1 LTEQAPVSA
10 VCFFWNPQQDSGK
23 EAVFAKWKWKPLRVP
38 PRPELIRDRYAKFFK
53 EQSRFLKNYKELY
66 LAAMNKK
73 FDKADNRRP
82 VK

>member
-1 LTEQAPVSA
+1 MREPDTKTT
-10 VCFFWNPQQDSGK
+10 VCFRWSPKPDSGK

-66 LAAMNKK
+66 LAAMNKRFAEEEK
-73 FDKADNRRP
+73 RRQ

>member
-1 LTEQAPVSA
+1 MESQT
-10 VCFFWNPQQDSGK
+10 DSGK

-38 PRPELIRDRYAKFFK
+38 PRPELIRDRYAKFLK

-66 LAAMNKK
+66 LAAMNKRFAEEEK
-73 FDKADNRRP
+73 RRQ

>member
-1 LTEQAPVSA
+1 MTEPDSKSA
-10 VCFFWNPQQDSGK
+10 VCFRWNPELDSGK

-66 LAAMNKK
+66 LAAMNRK
-73 FDKADNRRP
+73 FDKVSKRF
-82 VK
+82 